1 MILLYL
7 TAISF
12 SLLGQVEPEADWL
25 LRPTP
30 VKLDYADQP
39 VGEVVR
45 SLAERTGVP
54 MVLYPDEP
62 TASWRKKRISLTA
75 PEPVPFWAA
84 IDRLEPSAGL
94 ILDEWHGARELR
106 LRSDRGT
113 LGPVS
118 YDRVFRCRLASVNDE
133 RERIYG
139 DPGFQLHSSFRRAS
153 GRRDA
158 RDPGSLWERFFV
170 QLEVMA
176 EPRPMTSLEP
186 AGPPRI
192 IEALD
197 DQGRSLILEAG
208 VKPIDEYPRK
218 YYDKEWYAG
227 FDANLYLKTPDPAS
241 RSIRRLKGAVPIVMW
256 GHRAQALMVP
266 LAGSEGRTFK
276 GAGVSLEILKL
287 TTSGPAPSLDLALR
301 ADSPAPP
308 EDPRY
313 PLFDTYP
320 GLVVR
325 RYDEQFEVL
334 DAAGTRLPFDGRSSE
349 FDPAVTRATIRLK
362 PGHPGG
368 PPDRLRFHGLVR
380 IETEVS
386 FEFADVPLP

>member
-7 TAISF
+7 TAI
-12 SLLGQVEPEADWL
+12 LLPGQVEPEADRL

-39 VGEVVR
+39 VGDVVR

-54 MVLYPDEP
+54 MVLNPDEP

-94 ILDEWHGARELR
+94 ILDELHGARELR
-106 LRSDRGT
+106 LWSDRGT

-153 GRRDA
+153 GGRDA
-158 RDPGSLWERFFV
+158 RDPGALWERFFV
-170 QLEVMA
+170 QLEVMG

-197 DQGRSLILEAG
+197 DQDRPLILEPGA
-208 VKPIDEYPRK
+208 KPIDEYPRK
-218 YYDKEWYAG
+218 YYDRGWYAG
-227 FDANLYLKTPDPAS
+227 FDANLYLKTPDPSS
-241 RSIRRLKGAVPIVMW
+241 RSIRRLKGTVPIVMW
-256 GHRAQALMVP
+256 GRRARALMVP
-266 LAGSEGRTFK
+266 LGGSEGRTFK
-276 GAGVSLEILKL
+276 GAGVSLKIVKLK
-287 TTSGPAPSLDLALR
+287 TDGPAPSVELELR
-301 ADSPAPP
+301 ADPPAPP

-320 GLVVR
+320 GLVVQ

-349 FDPAVTRATIRLK
+349 FDPAVTRATIHLK
-362 PGHPGG
+362 PGHRGG

-380 IETEVS
+380 IETEVG
-386 FEFADVPLP
+386 FEFADIPLP